1 MLHTLEL
8 KRQAKFLRKREYTLP
23 SDVCVVIPAYNA
35 SSTIGNIVIGALK
48 HVSKVIVAD
57 DGSTD
62 NTAVAASGA
71 GAEIVII
78 DRNRGKGNALT
89 VLFQKTVD
97 EGYDA
102 VISMDA
108 DEQHDPEE
116 IPKFLAAHIMHP
128 DDIISGSR
136 MGEKEKIPRAR
147 YNSMCIAR
155 YYISLAANQFIE
167 DTQCGFRLYPLSI
180 IKKIRLKTERFVT
193 ETELLM
199 KAGDMGADI
208 RFVSIKTIYNE
219 NGTHFKPVK
228 DIVAIT
234 AYVIS
239 YIYVK
244 WLIEGITSNN
254 SNTYLT
260 QNHLRDLIGKNKT
273 VDIFFQIFTVFTALP
288 ATVFFLLEYQFLGL
302 FIPNN
307 FASIRERGCG
317 FSKITLSTQTLP
329 VLFIVAGIEKI
340 MNVTGSKVNIL
351 DGFIKRFFS
360 NSWKD
365 TE

>member
-1 MLHTLEL
+1 M
-8 KRQAKFLRKREYTLP
+8 RFLRKREYKLV
-23 SDVCVVIPAYNA
+23 SNVCVVIPAYNA

-48 HVSKVIVAD
+48 HVPKVIVAD

-62 NTAVAASGA
+62 NTAVAASRA

-78 DRNRGKGNALT
+78 DKNRGKGNALR
-89 VLFQKTVD
+89 VLFQKTID

-116 IPKFLAAHIMHP
+116 IPKFLAAHIVHP
-128 DDIISGSR
+128 EDIISGSR
-136 MGEKEKIPRAR
+136 MDQKEKIPRAR
-147 YNSMCIAR
+147 YNSMCIAQ
-155 YYISLAANQFIE
+155 YYISLAANQFLE

-228 DIVAIT
+228 DIVAII
-234 AYVIS
+234 AYVSS
-239 YIYVK
+239 YLYIK
-244 WLIEGITSNN
+244 WFIEGLTSNN
-254 SNTYLT
+254 SNTYSAK
-260 QNHLRDLIGKNKT
+260 NHVRDLIGNNKIM
-273 VDIFFQIFTVFTALP
+273 DILFQIFTVFTALP
-288 ATVFFLLEYQFLGL
+288 ATVFFLTEYQFLGL
-302 FIPNN
+302 FKPNN
-307 FASIRERGCG
+307 FASVRKHDCG
-317 FSKITLSTQTLP
+317 FFKITLSTQTLP
-329 VLFIVAGIEKI
+329 ALLIVAGVEKI
-340 MNVTGSKVNIL
+340 MTITGFKVNIM
-351 DGFIKRFFS
+351 DNFIKRFFS
-360 NSWKD
+360 NLWKD

>member
-1 MLHTLEL
+1 MT
-8 KRQAKFLRKREYTLP
+8 
-23 SDVCVVIPAYNA
+23 SNVCVVIPAYNA
-35 SSTIGNIVIGALK
+35 SRTIRNIVIGALK

-71 GAEIVII
+71 GAEIIII
-78 DRNRGKGNALT
+78 DRNRGKGNALR
-89 VLFQKTVD
+89 VLFQKTIN
-97 EGYDA
+97 EEYDA

-147 YNSMCIAR
+147 YNSMCIAQ
-155 YYISLAANQFIE
+155 YYISLAANQFLE

-199 KAGDMGADI
+199 KAGDMGVEI
-208 RFVSIKTIYNE
+208 RFVNIKTIYNE
-219 NGTHFKPVK
+219 NGTYFKPVK
-228 DIVAIT
+228 DIIAIT

-239 YIYVK
+239 YIYIK
-244 WLIEGITSNN
+244 WFIEGITSNN
-254 SNTYLT
+254 SNTYLA
-260 QNHLRDLIGKNKT
+260 QNHVRDLIGKNKIM
-273 VDIFFQIFTVFTALP
+273 DILFQIFAVFTALP
-288 ATVFFLLEYQFLGL
+288 ATVFFLIEYLFLWP

-307 FASIRERGCG
+307 FASIRKRGCK
-317 FSKITLSTQTLP
+317 FSRITLSTHALP
-329 VLFIVAGIEKI
+329 VLLIIAGIEKI
-340 MNVTGSKVNIL
+340 MKVARLNVNTL
-351 DGFIKRFFS
+351 DGVIKKIFT
-360 NSWKD
+360 NSWKN
-365 TE
+365 TK